1 MIIRP
6 TRVHSAVLKITFAAD
21 NEKVLTNALIK
32 VLFALLYVYCG
43 NLLPAKAHSKSGNL

>member
-6 TRVHSAVLKITFAAD
+6 TRVHSTVLKITFAAD

-32 VLFALLYVYCG
+32 VLFSLLYIYCG
-43 NLLPAKAHSKSGNL
+43 NLLLAKAHNRSGNL